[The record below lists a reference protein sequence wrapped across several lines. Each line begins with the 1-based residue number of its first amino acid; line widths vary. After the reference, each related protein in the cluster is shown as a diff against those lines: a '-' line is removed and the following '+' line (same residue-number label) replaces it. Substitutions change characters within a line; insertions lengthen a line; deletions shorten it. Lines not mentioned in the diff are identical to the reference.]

1 MLNFSLKKTNRT
13 VKTPQLV
20 TLQYPNSIIS
30 EQFRTIRSNLQF
42 SENGMNLKTIG
53 VTSSGPGEGKST
65 VSANLATVFA
75 DQKHRV
81 LLIDADLRRPSIHR
95 VFKKPNTKGLTS
107 LLNNPNLSVEEV
119 IHRSKIENLFL
130 ITSGPT
136 PTNPSELLSSNGMDR
151 LIKLFQKNFDLI
163 IFDLP
168 PTVAVTDAQIMA
180 TKVDG
185 TILVVRNDVAYKDA
199 VDKAVDLLRTV
210 GANLVGFIFNGA
222 ERKTT
227 DPYSYYGKD

>member
-1 MLNFSLKKTNRT
+1 MLKFRSKKQIKT

-20 TLQYPNSIIS
+20 ASLSPNPIFS
-30 EQFRTIRSNLQF
+30 EQFRMIRSNLQF
-42 SENGMNLKTIG
+42 SENGMNLKTLG

-65 VSANLATVFA
+65 VSANLAAVFA
-75 DQKHRV
+75 DQQHRV
-81 LLIDADLRRPSIHR
+81 LLIDADLRKPSIHR
-95 VFKKPNTKGLTS
+95 VFRKPNTKGLTS
-107 LLNNPNLSVEEV
+107 LLNNPKLPVEEV

-136 PTNPSELLSSNGMDR
+136 PTNPSELLSSSEMDR
-151 LIKLFQKNFDLI
+151 LIKLFQTNFDLI

-227 DPYSYYGKD
+227 DPYSYYGKE